1 MFNVKSCAVGAL
13 VLALAGA
20 ATATPLVADGTFA
33 EGATAGAFS
42 TVGSGGSVGAWTV
55 TGGSV
60 DVIGSYWQQPAGSFS
75 IDLDG
80 SAPGTISQ
88 NLSLAAG
95 NYQLGFWMAG
105 NPDGGAATKT
115 VEVTVGGVDQTF
127 TFTTTG
133 HSTGNMGYTY
143 ETLDFSTPGATALT
157 FKSLDGSGAY
167 GAAIGDISI
176 TAAVPEPASMALLLA
191 GLGMFGV
198 MSSRRNR
205 GR

>member
-1 MFNVKSCAVGAL
+1 MFNVKSCAAGAL

-33 EGATAGAFS
+33 EGATAGS
-42 TVGSGGSVGAWTV
+42 YTTVNSGGAIGAWTV

-60 DVIGSYWQQPAGSFS
+60 DLIGSYWQQPTGSFS

-80 SAPGTISQ
+80 NAPGTISQ
-88 NLSLAAG
+88 NLSLAGG
-95 NYQLGFWMAG
+95 NYQLGFWLAG
-105 NPDGGAATKT
+105 NPDGGSATKS
-115 VEVTVGGVDQTF
+115 VEVTVGGSDQTF

-133 HSTGNMGYTY
+133 HNTGNMGYTY

-157 FKSLDGSGAY
+157 FKSLDASGPY

-176 TAAVPEPASMALLLA
+176 AVAVPEPASMALLLA
-191 GLGMFGV
+191 GLGMIGV
-198 MSSRRNR
+198 MASRRNR

>member
-1 MFNVKSCAVGAL
+1 
-13 VLALAGA
+13 
-20 ATATPLVADGTFA
+20 
-33 EGATAGAFS
+33 
-42 TVGSGGSVGAWTV
+42 
-55 TGGSV
+55 
-60 DVIGSYWQQPAGSFS
+60 
-75 IDLDG
+75 
-80 SAPGTISQ
+80 
-88 NLSLAAG
+88 
-95 NYQLGFWMAG
+95 MAG

-115 VEVTVGGVDQTF
+115 VEVTVGGVDQVF

-133 HSTGNMGYTY
+133 HNTGNMGYTY

-157 FKSLDGSGAY
+157 FKSLDGSGPY

-176 TAAVPEPASMALLLA
+176 AAVPEPASLGLLLA